1 MSVGI
6 LTLDIYLPD
15 CHSLKDKRRRIK
27 PILTRLQ
34 KEFNISVVE
43 HDHHDFW
50 QSCQL
55 LIACA
60 AREGSQAENQLSRI
74 IRFYEN
80 HWPDLPL
87 TNEKIEI
94 LNL

>member
-1 MSVGI
+1 
-6 LTLDIYLPD
+6 
-15 CHSLKDKRRRIK
+15 
-27 PILTRLQ
+27 
-34 KEFNISVVE
+34 
-43 HDHHDFW
+43 
-50 QSCQL
+50 

-60 AREGSQAENQLSRI
+60 ALEGTQAENQLSRI